1 MRNIYTL
8 YLVLFA
14 TCLSCTPHEEL
25 VPESHNGYNMVLIGN
40 SFFRPYAERIG
51 ELAIDAGYEDHKNE
65 VVFRGGDNGRAQN
78 LWNDNGEANRSI
90 KEALDKGGVDFFG
103 MTAGVLEENPTDG
116 YRDWINYAL
125 QKNPD
130 INIFIS
136 IPPVDFPMEWNETA
150 RELGFLNAEELFRFF
165 KEDLIHKTLV
175 DQLRMEFPDTRI
187 FTIPTGEAAF
197 NLVEM
202 NRENLLLDDIE
213 YFGSHENSL
222 FVDEKG
228 HQGEIVVQT
237 GTLLWLESIYQIDLN
252 QTSFETDF
260 ETDLQAIASE
270 IMESHD
276 PNYKQ

>member
-14 TCLSCTPHEEL
+14 ICLSCSPNEEL
-25 VPESHNGYNMVLIGN
+25 VPESRNGYNMVLIGN

-51 ELAIDAGYEDHKNE
+51 ELAIDAGYEDHKSE

-78 LWNDNGEANRSI
+78 LWNDNGEATRSI
-90 KEALDKGGVDFFG
+90 KEALDKGGVDFLG

-125 QKNPD
+125 QNNPD

-136 IPPVDFPMEWNETA
+136 IPPIDFPMEWNETA
-150 RELGFLNAEELFRFF
+150 QELGFLNAEELFRFF

-213 YFGSHENSL
+213 YFGSRENSL

-260 ETDLQAIASE
+260 ETDLQTIASE
-270 IMESHD
+270 IMEGHD